1 MILKRRIKLLIPLML
16 LGCMLFSLISFA
28 ASESA
33 IRSNGEY
40 ELYCTIIYTQS
51 SGGAKTTGAPYGY
64 NQTANVIIYDNNGVS
79 LGGTHHNTSY
89 NKTASASVSTKKT
102 VYEVVTG
109 HFVTDND
116 ENPVYPLYKQARLVK
131 NPTKYD

>member
-1 MILKRRIKLLIPLML
+1 MIFKRKIKLLIPLML
-16 LGCMLFSLISFA
+16 LGCMLFSIISFA
-28 ASESA
+28 ASKSVT
-33 IRSNGEY
+33 RPNGEY
-40 ELYCTIIYTQS
+40 DLYCTIIYTKS

-64 NQTANVIIYDNNGVS
+64 NQTANVVIYDNNGVS

-102 VYEVVTG
+102 VHKVVTG

-116 ENPVYPLYKQARLVK
+116 ENPIYPLFRQVQLVEY
-131 NPTKYD
+131 PTN

>member
-1 MILKRRIKLLIPLML
+1 MILKRRIKLLIPLAL
-16 LGCMLFSLISFA
+16 LVCMLFSLISFA
-28 ASESA
+28 ASHSET
-33 IRSNGEY
+33 RSNGEY
-40 ELYCTIIYTQS
+40 QLYCTIIYTQS
-51 SGGAKTTGAPYGY
+51 SGGAETTGAPYGF

-79 LGGTHHNTSY
+79 LGANHHNTSY

-102 VYEVVTG
+102 VYKVVTG

-116 ENPVYPLYKQARLVK
+116 KNPIYPLYRQAQLVE